1 MPSGYDRI
9 AGYYDSLARVVFGKS
24 IALAQGHGLPG
35 IAPGSHILIVGGGT
49 GEVLEHLSD
58 CRIDHLNVDYV
69 EASEAMINSAK
80 RRTLN
85 SVSVDFIHQSIEQLS
100 SKKSY
105 DVIITQFFL
114 DSFEGSDLEDIFS
127 LLHNRLKAGGSW
139 IIADFQITKDWRKI
153 WQKSL
158 LSIMYL
164 FFAVTVGLKASRLE
178 DFSTHFMRLGY
189 HLNTS
194 QSYYASFIFASTYQ
208 KSE

>member
-24 IALAQGHGLPG
+24 IALAQRHGLPE
-35 IAPGSHILIVGGGT
+35 ITPGSHILIVGGGT
-49 GEVLEHLSD
+49 GQVLEYLAECRLSE
-58 CRIDHLNVDYV
+58 LKVDYV

-80 RRTLN
+80 HRTLN
-85 SVSVDFIHQSIEQLS
+85 NVSVDFIHQPVDQLS
-100 SKKSY
+100 QKKTY

-114 DSFEGSDLEDIFS
+114 DSFEGSDLENVFS
-127 LLHNRLKAGGSW
+127 LLHNRLKEGGIW
-139 IIADFQITKDWRKI
+139 IIADFQIINDWRKI
-153 WQKSL
+153 WQKFL

-164 FFAVTVGLKASRLE
+164 FFTVTVGLKASRLE